1 MRPFEITS
9 WQPIIPAW
17 PAILREIES
26 KTTIAVGVQ
35 PYPRI
40 IPALFLRNYAI
51 YCVHD
56 LADFDS
62 LRPYCNIV
70 CLEDRHPTVAAKVH
84 ATNYLI
90 RNYSFQAFLKSRR
103 QPYRLLFYQTTKK
116 IVEALKEF
124 HIEWIGNDPE
134 SFSGVLL
141 KGDFRQLIKSRG
153 LPSLPDWR
161 LSREEFLKLRF
172 NDLWA
177 HWSRAFVVQRADFD
191 VAGELGTFFVRTE
204 QDWQSM
210 HDVLANDERYHFVT
224 LSPYIV
230 GNSFSMLGC
239 ITVMGVLTS
248 TLQLQFI
255 DVPEALAGQP
265 PTGVFL
271 GHDWGYDR
279 WPRSVEQTAQ
289 RVVESVGAALQEKG
303 YKGIFGVDFIA
314 DEQTSE
320 IFPIECNPRFTGAL
334 PLFSLMTLW
343 TGGPPIE
350 LFHFMSH
357 LGLDNTFDFAAANA
371 ALKVRRPLAHLSLT
385 PKGIYE
391 MKLPLAAGIY
401 SFGPDERS
409 LRFERLGAFPWE
421 CKNENEFIIIDSVPR
436 PGSQVIQN
444 VPRLCKLIF
453 PRQIA
458 ESSFRV
464 DPKIGRLF
472 TNLSVALRKDQRAPA
487 PPSNQIGP

>member
-1 MRPFEITS
+1 MRPFQVTD
-9 WQPIIPAW
+9 WQQVIPTL
-17 PAILREIES
+17 PAILQEIES

-51 YCVHD
+51 YCVRD

-62 LRPYCNIV
+62 LRSHSNIY
-70 CLEDRHPTVAAKVH
+70 CLEDRHPNVALKVH
-84 ATNYLI
+84 STSYLI
-90 RNYSFQAFLKSRR
+90 RNYAFQSFLKSRR
-103 QPYRLLFYQTTKK
+103 QPFRLLFYQTTKK
-116 IVEALKEF
+116 IVEALQELK
-124 HIEWIGNDPE
+124 IDWIGNHPE
-134 SFSGVLL
+134 SFSGVLM
-141 KGDFRQLIKSRG
+141 KGDFRELIKSRG
-153 LPSLPDWR
+153 LPSLPNVR
-161 LSREEFLKLRF
+161 LPRDEFLARGF
-172 NDLWA
+172 SDLWGC
-177 HWSRAFVVQRADFD
+177 WNRAFVVQRADFD

-210 HDVLANDERYHFVT
+210 NDVLVKDERYHFVT
-224 LSPYIV
+224 ISPYIV
-230 GNSFSMLGC
+230 GNSLSMLGC
-239 ITVMGVLTS
+239 VTAMGVLTS

-255 DVPEALAGQP
+255 DVPEALAGQQA
-265 PTGVFL
+265 TGVFL
-271 GHDWGYDR
+271 GHDWGYHN
-279 WPRSVEQTAQ
+279 WPTSMEQTAQ
-289 RVVESVGAALQEKG
+289 QVVESVGAALAEKG

-314 DEQTSE
+314 DEKTNE

-343 TGGPPIE
+343 TGGAPMEI
-350 LFHFMSH
+350 FHFMAH
-357 LGLDNTFDFAAANA
+357 LGLDQAFDFAAANA

-391 MKLPLAAGIY
+391 LKLPLAAGIY
-401 SFGPDERS
+401 SFGEDEHS
-409 LRFERLGAFPWE
+409 IRFERPGAFPWE
-421 CKNENEFIIIDSVPR
+421 CNNENEFIIIDSVPR
-436 PGSQVIQN
+436 PSGRVMQN

-472 TNLSVALRKDQRAPA
+472 TNLSAALRKNQQPPA
-487 PPSNQIGP
+487 SSGAT